1 MDAMNRL
8 LIEREC
14 ERLVTLYCHYVDH
27 GEAAKIADLFTV
39 DGVWR
44 GPGVEMR
51 GIEEVRK
58 GFCIRQ
64 ANAARMSRHVC
75 NNLLIDVVDE
85 DNATGTVYLTL
96 YRHDG
101 EEGRRISPLEGPV
114 LVGEYRDRFV
124 RATAGWRFAERT
136 TKVSFVQES
145 PVSQVVAR

>member
-1 MDAMNRL
+1 MNPMDRM

-27 GEAAKIADLFTV
+27 GEAAKIADLFTD

-44 GPGVEMR
+44 GPGIEMN
-51 GIEEVRK
+51 GIEKVRK
-58 GFCIRQ
+58 GFAARQ

-101 EEGRRISPLEGPV
+101 EEGRHTSPLEGPV
-114 LVGEYRDRFV
+114 LVGEYRDRFL
-124 RATAGWRFAERT
+124 RTAAGWRFAERQIE
-136 TKVSFVQES
+136 VSFVRGS
-145 PVSQVVAR
+145 LGA